1 MKTKNVL
8 TGIFFGFI
16 GATIAIGG
24 LYTALRIYQPTS
36 APKLPETNQQLR
48 TVPASFSGGT
58 TDFTV
63 SANMAVPAVV
73 HIKTTFQSR
82 NSYYDDFFAPFYEY
96 FNMRP
101 GYNQPLIGTGSGV
114 IVTND
119 GYIVTNNHV
128 VQDAEEISVTLNDK
142 REYTATVVGKDA
154 NTDLAVIKIDEKDL
168 PFLVFGNSDE
178 VAIGEWV
185 LAVGNPFNLTS
196 TVTAGI
202 ISAKARNINILGGG
216 TAVESFLQ
224 TDAAVNPGN
233 SGGALV
239 NLKGE
244 LVGINAAIA
253 SNTGAYSGYSFAIPS
268 NLAKK
273 VVQDIMEFGGVQ
285 RGYLGASITELDAKT
300 AKEYGL
306 SSYKGVIVSSVN
318 PRGSADKAGLEAG
331 DVILS
336 VDGNEI
342 NSGSRLL
349 EIISE
354 KRPGDEMPVEFSRK
368 NVLKKTTLVLQ
379 NDEGAAQLAELGSSD
394 VSSLLG
400 ATFALPDE
408 GVKKQLRLTHGIQIS
423 ELGNGPLKNAGIKK
437 GYIVTEI
444 DHKRIIGIKDIEE
457 AVKNSKGAILFEGY
471 YPNGTRA
478 FYAFGL

>member
-1 MKTKNVL
+1 MKTKKAL
-8 TGIFFGFI
+8 AGIFFGFI
-16 GATIAIGG
+16 GASIALGG
-24 LYTALRIYQPTS
+24 LYAALRLNASPT
-36 APKLPETNQQLR
+36 PKLPVSEQQTR
-48 TVPASFSGGT
+48 FVQTSFSGGN
-58 TDFTV
+58 TDFTF

-96 FNMRP
+96 FNMNP

-128 VQDAEEISVTLNDK
+128 VQDAEVISVTLNDK
-142 REYTATVVGKDA
+142 REYLATVVGKDP

-168 PFLVFGNSDE
+168 PFLVFGNSDD

-273 VVQDIMEFGGVQ
+273 VVQDIMEFGKVQ
-285 RGYLGASITELDAKT
+285 RGYLGASTTELDAQT
-300 AKEYGL
+300 AKKYGL
-306 SSYKGVIVSSVN
+306 NSYKGVIVSSVN
-318 PRGSADKAGLEAG
+318 PDGSADKAGLEAG

-336 VDGNEI
+336 VDGKEI
-342 NSGSRLL
+342 NSGSRLQ
-349 EIISE
+349 EILSE
-354 KRPGDEMPVEFSRK
+354 KRPGDEMEMEYSRK
-368 NVLKKTTLVLQ
+368 NVLKKTTLVLLNNQ
-379 NDEGAAQLAELGSSD
+379 GGAKLLSLNNSD
-394 VSSLLG
+394 VSQVLG
-400 ATFALPDE
+400 ANFSLPDDE
-408 GVKKQLRLTHGIQIS
+408 IKQKLRLTYGVQIS

-437 GYIVTEI
+437 GYIITEI
-444 DHKRIIGIKDIEE
+444 DHKKIMGIDDIEE
-457 AVKNSKGAILFEGY
+457 ALKNNKGAILFEGY